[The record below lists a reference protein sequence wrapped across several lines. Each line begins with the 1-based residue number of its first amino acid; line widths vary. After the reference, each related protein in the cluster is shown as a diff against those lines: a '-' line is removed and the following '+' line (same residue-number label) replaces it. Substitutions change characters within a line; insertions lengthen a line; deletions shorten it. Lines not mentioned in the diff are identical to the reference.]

1 MEALIRPEF
10 GLTFWTIL
18 CFGLLVLLLS
28 RTAWKPLMDSVNE
41 RERAELT
48 LTADG
53 PRRGRE
59 DKGRAGRQA

>member
-41 RERAELT
+41 RERAGCNH
-48 LTADG
+48 TASRPAPK
-53 PRRGRE
+53 PRR
-59 DKGRAGRQA
+59 